1 MDRHRRT
8 SSSGNQ
14 WSNEEVS
21 RKMKALQE
29 SMAKLKLHHQRLAES
44 LSNLEK
50 VDRAERYMVSTFR
63 RPAPRMHGRRLEFS
77 PVGIKEADVPM
88 FSLAPTI
95 PIYSSY
101 DGCSTH

>member
-1 MDRHRRT
+1 
-8 SSSGNQ
+8 
-14 WSNEEVS
+14 
-21 RKMKALQE
+21 MKALQE

-77 PVGIKEADVPM
+77 LVDIQEADVHV
-88 FSLAPTI
+88 FTI
-95 PIYSSY
+95 T
-101 DGCSTH
+101 STRTIHISNYGLST